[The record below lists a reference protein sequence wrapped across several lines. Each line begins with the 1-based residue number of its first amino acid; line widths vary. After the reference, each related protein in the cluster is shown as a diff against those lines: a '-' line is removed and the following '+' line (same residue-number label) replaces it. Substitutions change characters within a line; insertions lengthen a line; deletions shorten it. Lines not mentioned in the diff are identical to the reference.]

1 MTSWILIGHILKF
14 CGELN
19 KKVIFLSVINW
30 GFKMRT
36 ERGYFFEKIIPRGGD
51 AHNIYQIQY
60 FRRNGRIF
68 LKFVGLNHVYDDFW
82 SRDYYYPR
90 EEVPD
95 IINQDMPVEMFKQIK
110 NKYLDEYVEL
120 INEFLLRNNFEKQES
135 IDIARNVKKY

>member
-1 MTSWILIGHILKF
+1 MFTVNRLQNIKYISK
-14 CGELN
+14 
-19 KKVIFLSVINW
+19 IFNIN
-30 GFKMRT
+30 RSL
-36 ERGYFFEKIIPRGGD
+36 
-51 AHNIYQIQY
+51 
-60 FRRNGRIF
+60 NGRIF
-68 LKFVGLNHVYDDFW
+68 LKFAGLNHVYDDFW

-95 IINQDMPVEMFKQIK
+95 IINQDMPIEMFKQIK